1 MKRKLRFGVVFGG
14 GLALLVIAFAP
25 ASQALQRPGTIRIT
39 TREVAHRV
47 IDHGPQ
53 GRGPG
58 DLEISRSLLY
68 NKGITQRA
76 IGHGEVVCTF
86 TGRRSRVCNGTYF
99 LPRGK
104 IVVAGALV
112 FRQFYEFAV
121 LGGTGLY
128 NNVQGS
134 LTVTTTTPKPRRD
147 ILTFRLVV

>member
-1 MKRKLRFGVVFGG
+1 MKRTVQFGVALA
-14 GLALLVIAFAP
+14 GLALFGIAVAP
-25 ASQALQRPGTIRIT
+25 ASQALDRPGTIRIT

-47 IDHGPQ
+47 MDQGRP

-58 DLEISRSLLY
+58 DLEVIRTLLY
-68 NKGITQRA
+68 NKGLTPRA

-134 LTVTTTTPKPRRD
+134 LTVTTMKPRPRRD

>member
-1 MKRKLRFGVVFGG
+1 MKRTLQFGVTLA
-14 GLALLVIAFAP
+14 GLALVVMAVAP
-25 ASQALQRPGTIRIT
+25 AAQALERPGTIRIT

-47 IDHGPQ
+47 IDQGRR

-58 DLEISRSLLY
+58 DLEISRTLLY
-68 NKGITQRA
+68 NKGLTPRA
-76 IGHGEVVCTF
+76 IGHGEIVCTF

-112 FRQFYEFAV
+112 YRQFYELAV

-134 LTVTTTTPKPRRD
+134 LTVTTTRPRRD

>member
-1 MKRKLRFGVVFGG
+1 MKRTKQFGVALA
-14 GLALLVIAFAP
+14 GLALFVMAVAP
-25 ASQALQRPGTIRIT
+25 AAQALERNGTIRIT

-47 IDHGPQ
+47 MDQGPR

-58 DLEISRSLLY
+58 DLEISRTLLY
-68 NKGITQRA
+68 NKGLTARA

-112 FRQFYEFAV
+112 YRQFYKLAV
-121 LGGTGLY
+121 LGGTRLY

-134 LTVTTTTPKPRRD
+134 LTVTTTRPRRD

>member
-1 MKRKLRFGVVFGG
+1 MKRTLQFGVALA
-14 GLALLVIAFAP
+14 GLALFVIAVAP
-25 ASQALQRPGTIRIT
+25 ASQALDRPGTIRIT
-39 TREVAHRV
+39 TREVAHR
-47 IDHGPQ
+47 IFDHGPR

-58 DLEISRSLLY
+58 DVEVSRTLLY
-68 NKGITQRA
+68 NKGITSRA

-104 IVVAGALV
+104 IIVSGALV

-134 LTVTTTTPKPRRD
+134 LTVTTTTPRPRRD

>member
-1 MKRKLRFGVVFGG
+1 MKRTLQFGVALA
-14 GLALLVIAFAP
+14 GLALFVMAVAP
-25 ASQALQRPGTIRIT
+25 GAQALERNGTIRIT

-47 IDHGPQ
+47 MDQGRR

-58 DLEISRSLLY
+58 DLEISRTLLY
-68 NKGITQRA
+68 NKGLTPRA
-76 IGHGEVVCTF
+76 IGHGEIVCTF

-112 FRQFYEFAV
+112 YRQFYEFAV

-134 LTVTTTTPKPRRD
+134 LTVTTTRPRPRRD

>member
-1 MKRKLRFGVVFGG
+1 MKRTVQFGVALA
-14 GLALLVIAFAP
+14 GLALFGIAVAP
-25 ASQALQRPGTIRIT
+25 ASQALDRPGTIRIT

-47 IDHGPQ
+47 MDQGRP

-58 DLEISRSLLY
+58 DTEIIRTLLY
-68 NKGITQRA
+68 NKGLTPRA

-134 LTVTTTTPKPRRD
+134 VTVTTTTPKPRRD

>member
-1 MKRKLRFGVVFGG
+1 MKRTMQLGIALGG
-14 GLALLVIAFAP
+14 IALFVIAVAP
-25 ASQALQRPGTIRIT
+25 ASQALDRPGMIRIT
-39 TREVAHRV
+39 TREVGHRV
-47 IDHGPQ
+47 IDQGPR

-58 DLEISRSLLY
+58 DVEVSRSLLY
-68 NKGITQRA
+68 NKGVTPKA

-104 IVVAGALV
+104 IMVTGALV
-112 FRQFYEFAV
+112 FREFYELAV
-121 LGGTGLY
+121 VGGTGLY

-134 LTVTTTTPKPRRD
+134 LTVTSIRPKPRRD

>member
-1 MKRKLRFGVVFGG
+1 MKRTLQFGVALA
-14 GLALLVIAFAP
+14 GLALFVMAVAP
-25 ASQALQRPGTIRIT
+25 TALALERNGTIRIT

-47 IDHGPQ
+47 MDQGRR

-58 DLEISRSLLY
+58 DLEISRTLLY
-68 NKGITQRA
+68 NKGLTPRA
-76 IGHGEVVCTF
+76 IGHGEIVCTF

-112 FRQFYEFAV
+112 YRQFYEFAV

-134 LTVTTTTPKPRRD
+134 QTVTRTRPRRD

>member
-1 MKRKLRFGVVFGG
+1 MKRTVQFGVALG
-14 GLALLVIAFAP
+14 GLALLVIAMAP
-25 ASQALQRPGTIRIT
+25 ASQALGRPGTIRIT
-39 TREVAHRV
+39 TREVAHGI
-47 IDHGPQ
+47 IDHGPR
-53 GRGPG
+53 GRGAG
-58 DLEISRSLLY
+58 DVEVSRSLLY
-68 NKGITQRA
+68 NKGITKRA
-76 IGHGEVVCTF
+76 IGHGEIVCTF

-99 LPRGK
+99 LPKGK

>member
-1 MKRKLRFGVVFGG
+1 MKRTVQFGVALA
-14 GLALLVIAFAP
+14 GLALCVIAVAP
-25 ASQALQRPGTIRIT
+25 ASQALDRPGTIRIT
-39 TREVAHRV
+39 TREVAHR
-47 IDHGPQ
+47 IFDHGPR

-58 DLEISRSLLY
+58 DVEVSRTLLY
-68 NKGITQRA
+68 NKGITSRA

-86 TGRRSRVCNGTYF
+86 TGRRSRVCSGTYF

-104 IVVAGALV
+104 IIVSGALV

-134 LTVTTTTPKPRRD
+134 LTVTTTTPRPRRD

>member
-1 MKRKLRFGVVFGG
+1 MKRTVQFGVALA
-14 GLALLVIAFAP
+14 GLAFFVIAVAP
-25 ASQALQRPGTIRIT
+25 ASQALDHPGTIRIT
-39 TREVAHRV
+39 TREVAHR
-47 IDHGPQ
+47 IMDQGRP

-58 DLEISRSLLY
+58 DLEIIRTLLY
-68 NKGITQRA
+68 NKGLTPRA
-76 IGHGEVVCTF
+76 IGHGEIVCTF

>member
-1 MKRKLRFGVVFGG
+1 MKRTLQFGVALA
-14 GLALLVIAFAP
+14 GLALFVIAVAP
-25 ASQALQRPGTIRIT
+25 ASQALDRPGTIRIT
-39 TREVAHRV
+39 TREVAHR
-47 IDHGPQ
+47 IFDHGPR

-58 DLEISRSLLY
+58 DVEVSRTLLY
-68 NKGITQRA
+68 NKGITARA

-86 TGRRSRVCNGTYF
+86 TGRRSRVCSGTYF
-99 LPRGK
+99 LPKGK
-104 IVVAGALV
+104 IIVSGALV

-134 LTVTTTTPKPRRD
+134 LTVTTTTPRPRRD

>member
-1 MKRKLRFGVVFGG
+1 MKRTAQFGVALA
-14 GLALLVIAFAP
+14 GLALAVIAFAP
-25 ASQALQRPGTIRIT
+25 ASQALERPGTIRIT
-39 TREVAHRV
+39 TREVGHRV
-47 IDHGPQ
+47 IDHGPR

-58 DLEISRSLLY
+58 DVEISRTLLF
-68 NKGITQRA
+68 NKGITSRA
-76 IGHGEVVCTF
+76 IGHGEIVCTF
-86 TGRRSRVCNGTYF
+86 TGRRSRVCSGTYF

-104 IVVAGALV
+104 IMVSGALV

-134 LTVTTTTPKPRRD
+134 LTSTTTSPKPRRD

>member
-1 MKRKLRFGVVFGG
+1 MKRTFQLGVALG
-14 GLALLVIAFAP
+14 GLATFVMAVAP
-25 ASQALQRPGTIRIT
+25 ASQALDRPGTIRIT
-39 TREVAHRV
+39 TREVTHR
-47 IDHGPQ
+47 ILDHGSR

-58 DLEISRSLLY
+58 DVEVIRSLLY

-104 IVVAGALV
+104 IVVSGALV

-134 LTVTTTTPKPRRD
+134 LTVTTTTPRPRRD

>member
-1 MKRKLRFGVVFGG
+1 MKRTPQFGVALA
-14 GLALLVIAFAP
+14 GLALFVMAVAP
-25 ASQALQRPGTIRIT
+25 AAQALERNGTIRVT

-47 IDHGPQ
+47 IDQGRR

-58 DLEISRSLLY
+58 DLEISRTLLY
-68 NKGITQRA
+68 NKGLTPRA
-76 IGHGEVVCTF
+76 IGHGEIVCTF

-112 FRQFYEFAV
+112 YRQFYEVAV

-134 LTVTTTTPKPRRD
+134 LTVTTTRPRRD

>member
-1 MKRKLRFGVVFGG
+1 MKRTLQFGVALA
-14 GLALLVIAFAP
+14 GLALFVMAVAP
-25 ASQALQRPGTIRIT
+25 AAQALERNGTIRIT

-47 IDHGPQ
+47 IDQGRR

-58 DLEISRSLLY
+58 DLEISRTLLY
-68 NKGITQRA
+68 NKGLTPRA
-76 IGHGEVVCTF
+76 IGHGEIVCTF

-112 FRQFYEFAV
+112 YRQFYEVAV
-121 LGGTGLY
+121 LGGTRLY

-134 LTVTTTTPKPRRD
+134 LTVTTTRPRPRRD

>member
-1 MKRKLRFGVVFGG
+1 MKRTLRFGIALT
-14 GLALLVIAFAP
+14 GLALAVVTVAP
-25 ASQALQRPGTIRIT
+25 ASQALTRPGTIRIT
-39 TREVAHRV
+39 TREVAHR
-47 IDHGPQ
+47 IMDQGQP

-58 DLEISRSLLY
+58 DLEISRTLLY
-68 NKGITQRA
+68 NKGLTPRA

-147 ILTFRLVV
+147 ILTFRLVI

>member
-1 MKRKLRFGVVFGG
+1 MKRTVKFGVALV
-14 GLALLVIAFAP
+14 GLALLVVAFAP
-25 ASQALQRPGTIRIT
+25 ASQALNQPGTIRIT

-47 IDHGPQ
+47 MDQGRP

-58 DLEISRSLLY
+58 DIEIIRTLLY
-68 NKGITQRA
+68 NKGLTPRA

-134 LTVTTTTPKPRRD
+134 VTVTTTTPKPRRD

>member
-1 MKRKLRFGVVFGG
+1 MKRTVQFGVALA
-14 GLALLVIAFAP
+14 GLALVAIAVAP
-25 ASQALQRPGTIRIT
+25 ASQALNQPGTIRIT

-47 IDHGPQ
+47 MDQGRP

-58 DLEISRSLLY
+58 DIEIIRTLLY
-68 NKGITQRA
+68 NKGLTPRA

-134 LTVTTTTPKPRRD
+134 VTVTTTTPKPRRD

>member
-1 MKRKLRFGVVFGG
+1 MKRTGKFGVALA
-14 GLALLVIAFAP
+14 GLALLVVAFAP
-25 ASQALQRPGTIRIT
+25 ASQALDHPGTIRIT

-47 IDHGPQ
+47 MDQGRP

-58 DLEISRSLLY
+58 DLEIIRTLLY
-68 NKGITQRA
+68 NKGLTPRA

-134 LTVTTTTPKPRRD
+134 VTVTTTTPKPRRD

>member
-1 MKRKLRFGVVFGG
+1 MKRTLQFGVA
-14 GLALLVIAFAP
+14 LAGVALFVIAVAP
-25 ASQALQRPGTIRIT
+25 ASQALDRNGTIRIT
-39 TREVAHRV
+39 TREVSHR
-47 IDHGPQ
+47 IMDLGRP

-58 DLEISRSLLY
+58 DIEIIRTLLY
-68 NKGITQRA
+68 NKGLTPRA
-76 IGHGEVVCTF
+76 IGHGEIVCTF

-134 LTVTTTTPKPRRD
+134 LTVTTTTPRPRRD

>member
-1 MKRKLRFGVVFGG
+1 MKRTLQFGVALA
-14 GLALLVIAFAP
+14 GLALFVIAVAP
-25 ASQALQRPGTIRIT
+25 ASQALDRPGTIRIT
-39 TREVAHRV
+39 TREVAHR
-47 IDHGPQ
+47 IMDQGRA

-58 DLEISRSLLY
+58 DVEIIRALLY
-68 NKGITQRA
+68 NKGLTPRA

>member
-1 MKRKLRFGVVFGG
+1 MKRTLQFGVALA
-14 GLALLVIAFAP
+14 GLALFVMAVAP
-25 ASQALQRPGTIRIT
+25 AAQALERNGTIRIT

-47 IDHGPQ
+47 IDQGRR

-58 DLEISRSLLY
+58 DLEISRTLLY
-68 NKGITQRA
+68 NKGLTPRA
-76 IGHGEVVCTF
+76 IGHGEIVCTF

-112 FRQFYEFAV
+112 YRQFYEFAV
-121 LGGTGLY
+121 LGGTRLY

-134 LTVTTTTPKPRRD
+134 LTVTTTRPRPRRD

>member
-1 MKRKLRFGVVFGG
+1 MKRTLQFGVALA
-14 GLALLVIAFAP
+14 GLALFVIAVAP
-25 ASQALQRPGTIRIT
+25 ASQALDRPGTIRIT
-39 TREVAHRV
+39 TREVAHR
-47 IDHGPQ
+47 IMDQGRP

-58 DLEISRSLLY
+58 DIEIIRTLLY
-68 NKGITQRA
+68 NKGLTPRA

-147 ILTFRLVV
+147 ILTFRLVI

>member
-1 MKRKLRFGVVFGG
+1 MKRILQFGVALGA
-14 GLALLVIAFAP
+14 LALLVIAVAP
-25 ASQALQRPGTIRIT
+25 SSQALSRPGTIRIT
-39 TREVAHRV
+39 TREVAHRI
-47 IDHGPQ
+47 IDHGPRS
-53 GRGPG
+53 RGVG
-58 DLEISRSLLY
+58 DVEVSRSLLY

-76 IGHGEVVCTF
+76 IGHGEIVCTF

-99 LPRGK
+99 LPKGK

>member
-1 MKRKLRFGVVFGG
+1 MKRTVQFGVALA
-14 GLALLVIAFAP
+14 GLALFVIAVAP
-25 ASQALQRPGTIRIT
+25 ASQALDRPGTIRIT
-39 TREVAHRV
+39 TREVAHR
-47 IDHGPQ
+47 IFDHGPR

-58 DLEISRSLLY
+58 DMEVSRTLLY
-68 NKGITQRA
+68 NKGITSRA

-86 TGRRSRVCNGTYF
+86 TGRRSRVCSGTYF

-104 IVVAGALV
+104 IIVAGALV

-134 LTVTTTTPKPRRD
+134 LTVTTTTPRPRRD
-147 ILTFRLVV
+147 ILTFRLVL

>member
-1 MKRKLRFGVVFGG
+1 MKRTLQFGVALA
-14 GLALLVIAFAP
+14 GLALFVIAVAP
-25 ASQALQRPGTIRIT
+25 ASQALDRPGTIRIT
-39 TREVAHRV
+39 TREVAHR
-47 IDHGPQ
+47 IMDQGRP

-58 DLEISRSLLY
+58 DIEIIRTLLY
-68 NKGITQRA
+68 NKGLTPRA
-76 IGHGEVVCTF
+76 IGHSEVVCTF

>member
-1 MKRKLRFGVVFGG
+1 MKRTLQFGVALG
-14 GLALLVIAFAP
+14 GLALFVIAIAP
-25 ASQALQRPGTIRIT
+25 ASQALDRPGTIRIT
-39 TREVAHRV
+39 TREVAHR
-47 IDHGPQ
+47 IFDHGAR
-53 GRGPG
+53 GRGAG
-58 DLEISRSLLY
+58 DIEISRSLLY

-86 TGRRSRVCNGTYF
+86 TGRRSRVCSGTYF

-104 IVVAGALV
+104 IIVSGALV

-134 LTVTTTTPKPRRD
+134 LTVTTTRPRPRRD

>member
-1 MKRKLRFGVVFGG
+1 MKRTLQFGVALA
-14 GLALLVIAFAP
+14 GLALFVIAVAP
-25 ASQALQRPGTIRIT
+25 ASQALDRPGTIRIT
-39 TREVAHRV
+39 TREVAHR
-47 IDHGPQ
+47 IFDHGPR

-58 DLEISRSLLY
+58 DVEVIRTLLY
-68 NKGITQRA
+68 NKGITSRA

-86 TGRRSRVCNGTYF
+86 TGRRSRVCTGTYF

-104 IVVAGALV
+104 IIVSGALV

-134 LTVTTTTPKPRRD
+134 LTVTTTTPRPRRD